1 MKTRI
6 KKQPVRR
13 SSFALAATAILVLI
27 LGTPPANAE
36 EVPREYIYGA
46 ELMTPNERDAYR
58 QGLQQAP
65 TDEARGQYRLGRRIG
80 RGRFRGRRRIRLRSV
95 DIGPCTGPY
104 GGARAFQR
112 SVVEG
117 GEGAD
122 RRSRAP
128 GGGGVLGHDSVL

>member
-6 KKQPVRR
+6 KIQPVRR

-46 ELMTPNERDAYR
+46 ELITPNERDAYR

-65 TDEARGQYRLGRRIG
+65 TDEARGQYRHRHRQQLQKRAQQ
-80 RGRFRGRRRIRLRSV
+80 RGKHLDEKGLVRGQGSER
-95 DIGPCTGPY
+95 
-104 GGARAFQR
+104 
-112 SVVEG
+112 
-117 GEGAD
+117 
-122 RRSRAP
+122 
-128 GGGGVLGHDSVL
+128 